1 MGRLGIAVAVI
12 VWLFYMS
19 MIYGSAAMALA
30 GFALIF
36 FMIFSYVELLW
47 LWKNSSARLEIP
59 LAMASQN
66 EKITNK
72 SAGGDKRKITAG
84 KSALF
89 AGKCRNTFSGKK
101 KKKWFLG
108 KCSVIR
114 MS

>member
-59 LAMASQN
+59 LAMASQK
-66 EKITNK
+66 EKCVVCWKCEIHFP
-72 SAGGDKRKITAG
+72 GKRRKNG
-84 KSALF
+84 F
-89 AGKCRNTFSGKK
+89 WEMQR
-101 KKKWFLG
+101 
-108 KCSVIR
+108 IR

>member
-66 EKITNK
+66 EKITINLPVETK
-72 SAGGDKRKITAG
+72 GKLQPGKVRCLLEIHFPGKRRKNG
-84 KSALF
+84 F
-89 AGKCRNTFSGKK
+89 GEMQR
-101 KKKWFLG
+101 
-108 KCSVIR
+108 IR

>member
-66 EKITNK
+66 EKITINLPVETK
-72 SAGGDKRKITAG
+72 G
-84 KSALF
+84 KLQP
-89 AGKCRNTFSGKK
+89 GKVRCLLEVRNTFSGKRRK
-101 KKKWFLG
+101 NGFWEMQR
-108 KCSVIR
+108 IR

>member
-66 EKITNK
+66 EKITINLPVETK
-72 SAGGDKRKITAG
+72 G
-84 KSALF
+84 KLQP
-89 AGKCRNTFSGKK
+89 GKCVVCWKCEIHFPGKRRK
-101 KKKWFLG
+101 NGFWEMQR
-108 KCSVIR
+108 IR